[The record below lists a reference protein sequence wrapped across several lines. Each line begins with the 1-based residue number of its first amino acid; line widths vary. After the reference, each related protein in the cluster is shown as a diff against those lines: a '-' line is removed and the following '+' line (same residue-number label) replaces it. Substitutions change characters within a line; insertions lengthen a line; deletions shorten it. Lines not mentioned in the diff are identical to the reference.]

1 MRNEPGPSRLPESRS
16 TGHLTENS
24 QISLID
30 RQKIADDILN
40 KYRSPGGSSTNNQA
54 NQETQQKC
62 EVVEDDIQ
70 RPYYDPENLTN
81 CKAFIDAKRKLRS
94 VLSSAV
100 NLSSS
105 SIASTTVGSESS
117 DADSVSNAIFEY
129 LKLLL
134 AEAINDQDRAM
145 TAQIREVQRSL
156 SVFDSK
162 GIRKLLRTMRDE
174 NRKRTSYLHYLQQSR
189 LILLQLQS
197 CLKKLATRLNR
208 EEDLT
213 IECLTEV
220 LVRFYLERNEQAVR
234 EFVIDFQ
241 QLIVQD
247 ERTDAVDRT
256 LQRLSDKMQSEPMW
270 QGAGE
275 KKLDCAR
282 KYLERS
288 LMSYVYHFALYPNG
302 EADQFRDE

>member
-1 MRNEPGPSRLPESRS
+1 MPESRS
-16 TGHLTENS
+16 TGHLSE
-24 QISLID
+24 ISNGISSAD
-30 RQKIADDILN
+30 RQKIADDILS
-40 KYRSPGGSSTNNQA
+40 KYRSPEIPNVALNNQE
-54 NQETQQKC
+54 NQPKNEII
-62 EVVEDDIQ
+62 ENEIIE
-70 RPYYDPENLTN
+70 PYYDPNNLTN

-105 SIASTTVGSESS
+105 SIASTTNGSESS
-117 DADSVSNAIFEY
+117 DADSVSGAIFEY

-134 AEAINDQDRAM
+134 AESINDQERAM
-145 TAQIREVQRSL
+145 TSQIREAQRSL
-156 SVFDSK
+156 SIFDPK

-189 LILLQLQS
+189 LTLLQLQS
-197 CLKKLATRLNR
+197 CLKKLAARLRR

-220 LVRFYLERNEQAVR
+220 LVRFYLERNESFVR
-234 EFVIDFQ
+234 NFVHNFQ
-241 QLIVQD
+241 HLIVQD
-247 ERTDAVDRT
+247 ERTEIVDKT
-256 LQRLSDKMQSEPMW
+256 LQQLCEKMSSETMWKDSD
-270 QGAGE
+270 E
-275 KKLDCAR
+275 KKLDYAR

-302 EADQFRDE
+302 DADQFRDE